1 MRNAT
6 VSQRHLKSSFT
17 ALYCYTSS
25 ANYIHHMFIL
35 CTLGPCKNFMHPLS
49 PVKICQHLAGN
60 PLNGTSLWDS

>member
-6 VSQRHLKSSFT
+6 VSQRHLKISFT
-17 ALYCYTSS
+17 ALYCYTFS
-25 ANYIHHMFIL
+25 ANYPTCSFYVL
-35 CTLGPCKNFMHPLS
+35 LVPCKNFMHPLS